1 MKLLEQRIKQDGY
14 ILNDNIVKVD
24 SFLNHQLDIRFLS
37 SLGEEV
43 YRYFREKKI
52 TKILTIEAS
61 GIAFATVIA
70 ERFNYIPV
78 VFAKKQKTK
87 NIGSDLFE
95 ENVKSYTTDKEY
107 TVTVSKKF
115 LSPDDKI
122 LIVDDFLA
130 EGNAMKGLIGIAKQ
144 SGASIEG
151 LSVAIEKSFQPGGDM
166 IRSEGYDLLSLARIQ
181 SIENGEIT
189 FIEQDHNC

>member
-1 MKLLEQRIKQDGY
+1 MKLLTKRIKEDGY
-14 ILNDNIVKVD
+14 ILGDDIIKVD

-37 SLGEEV
+37 SLGEEI
-43 YRYFREKKI
+43 YRYFRDRDI

-61 GIAFATVIA
+61 GIALATVIA

-95 ENVKSYTTDKEY
+95 ESVKSYTTDKEY
-107 TVTVSKKF
+107 MVTVSKKF
-115 LSPDDKI
+115 LSPEDRI

-130 EGNAMKGLIGIAKQ
+130 EGNAMKGLIGLANQ
-144 SGASIEG
+144 SGAKIEG
-151 LSVAIEKSFQPGGDM
+151 LSVAIEKSFQPGGDL
-166 IRSEGYDLLSLARIQ
+166 IRGMGYDLLSLARIE
-181 SIENGEIT
+181 SIENGEIH
-189 FIEQDHNC
+189 FIDQDYEW

>member
-14 ILNDNIVKVD
+14 ILDDNIVKVD

-37 SLGEEV
+37 SLGEEI
-43 YRYFREKKI
+43 YRYFRDKEF

-61 GIAFATVIA
+61 GIALATVIA

-87 NIGSDLFE
+87 NIGTDLFE
-95 ENVKSYTTDKEY
+95 ESVKSYTTDKEY

-115 LSPDDKI
+115 LSPDDKL

-130 EGNAMKGLIGIAKQ
+130 EGNAMRGLIGLANQ

-151 LSVAIEKSFQPGGDM
+151 LSVAIEKSFQSGGDM
-166 IRSEGYDLLSLARIQ
+166 IRDMGYDLLSLARIK
-181 SIENGEIT
+181 SIANGEIT
-189 FIEQDHNC
+189 FIKQDYDW